1 MTDTLDDLE
10 SQAPPFPQDH
20 RQEFVVWA
28 DVDAFGMPRDAFVHE
43 QTYLKTRSTGTLHA
57 VTRYGSCVKPDR
69 MVEVGVPLVSDTPD
83 TATRCSR
90 CIGCRRTDDDPPRA
104 MTNAVALVGRLKW
117 LTDFVTALEAR
128 VGTLDRASVLAFRRR
143 GPLSARVDDDVE
155 LDPRVR
161 QAGRAALAALEDRH
175 REALERMGRRL
186 AHERS
191 DVEEHLDRLVVRL
204 AVREAWEELAE
215 EARTRLW
222 PLIRCVDSRCQA
234 EHVWRSASEAWA
246 EAIAGDLA
254 VRVPSVDEAMTAFL
268 EPPVVAVGTLRE
280 GECLTRNDR
289 DHETPAAWLDAEFRA
304 RRTSL
309 AEHWVRTLDDR
320 LAEARRLREEEP
332 DHWLLTSEWD
342 ELGPTRWDEDHA
354 VLAAFPYTTAEVD
367 NARSG
372 SNRAGTSALVKA
384 PAVLVCWLAGNEW
397 ATSDMGVA
405 EGPLDGSTLHRLVD
419 RMRGGEGD
427 DG

>member
-1 MTDTLDDLE
+1 MTDTLDDLG

-20 RQEFVVWA
+20 RQEFIVWA
-28 DVDAFGMPRDAFVHE
+28 DVDAFDMPRDAFAWDT
-43 QTYLKTRSTGTLHA
+43 TYLKTKSTGTLHA
-57 VTRYGSCVKPDR
+57 SAGRWPCARTDR
-69 MVEVGVPLVSDTPD
+69 MAEVVVPLVSDSPD
-83 TATRCSR
+83 TAKRCSR
-90 CIGCRRTDDDPPRA
+90 CIGCRRIDDDPPRA

-128 VGTLDRASVLAFRRR
+128 VDTLDRASVLAFRRR

-155 LDPRVR
+155 LDRRVR
-161 QAGRAALAALEDRH
+161 LAGRAALAALEDRR

-186 AHERS
+186 ADDRS
-191 DVEEHLDRLVVRL
+191 DVEEHLDRLVVRI
-204 AVREAWEELAE
+204 AEREAWEELAE

-222 PLIRCVDSRCQA
+222 GLIRCVDSRCQA

-246 EAIAGDLA
+246 EAITGDLA
-254 VRVPSVDEAMTAFL
+254 ARVASVDEAMTPFL
-268 EPPVVAVGTLRE
+268 EPPVVVVGILRE

-332 DHWLLTSEWD
+332 DHWLVTSEWD
-342 ELGPTRWDEDHA
+342 ELGPTRGDEDHA

-367 NARSG
+367 NAPSR
-372 SNRAGTSALVKA
+372 SNRTGTSALVKA
-384 PAVLVCWLAGNEW
+384 PAVLVCWLARNEW

-405 EGPLDGSTLHRLVD
+405 EGPLDESTLHRLVD